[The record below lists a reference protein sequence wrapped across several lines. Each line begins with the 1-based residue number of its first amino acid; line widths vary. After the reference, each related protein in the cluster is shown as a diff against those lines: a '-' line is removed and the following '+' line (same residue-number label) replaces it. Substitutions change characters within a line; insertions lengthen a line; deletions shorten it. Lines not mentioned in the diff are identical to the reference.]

1 MAALEEETLEPLIKI
16 PWLWRRYIDD
26 IFMIWYHRENELKQ
40 FTDKLNKFHN
50 TMKFTYDYSRERF
63 NFLDVQVV
71 LENKEIS
78 TDLYVNE
85 TDSDQYLHLSS
96 CHPYHCVIKSILYSQ
111 ALRLNR
117 ICSDIFYNSWYL
129 I

>member
-26 IFMIWYHRENELKQ
+26 IFMIWYHRENEIKQ
-40 FTDKLNKFHN
+40 FIDKLNKFHN
-50 TMKFTYDYSRERF
+50 TIKFTYDYSRERF

-85 TDSDQYLHLSS
+85 TDSDQYLPLSS
-96 CHPYHCVIKSILYSQ
+96 
-111 ALRLNR
+111 
-117 ICSDIFYNSWYL
+117 
-129 I
+129 